1 MNMNKYDEM
10 NKVLQEQ
17 KEFFIANGPPSIDL
31 RIDRLQ
37 RLKSLIIDNR
47 YKFVDA
53 LNSDFG
59 NRSKD
64 ASMLSD
70 VYGIMPSIN
79 LAIKNV
85 KKWNKIEKKS
95 SNFPFGLLGAKSYIK
110 YEPLGTVGMISPWNF
125 PVNLT
130 FVPLVSI
137 FAAGN
142 QVMHKP
148 SEHTPITSALL
159 KELCDKSYDK
169 NEFATFLGGPEVG
182 ESFTKLVFDHL
193 LYTGGGSVA
202 KHVMNSASKNLVPCT
217 LELGGKSPVVIG
229 KTADL
234 KTSAKRIMFG
244 KTMNAG
250 QICLAPDYVVVH
262 KDQKDKFINE
272 TKNAV
277 SEYFPTLKDNDDYT
291 SIINEKHYD
300 RLKDLLNDAID
311 KGAHVDEINPA
322 NEDFSQ
328 QEFFKIP
335 PTIVTNTTDDM
346 KIMQEEIFGPLLPII
361 EYDDINEATSL
372 INSKDKPL
380 GLYYFGNDKSEED
393 NLLDKTSSGG
403 VTVNNVIS
411 HLQQNELSFG
421 GVGPS
426 GMGRYKSFDGFKNF
440 SNPRAYYKDVSFKL
454 DKFFEAVRPPY
465 KENIEKV
472 LKQLMK

>member
-1 MNMNKYDEM
+1 MSNYDEM
-10 NKVLQEQ
+10 NKALKQQ
-17 KEFFIANGPPSIDL
+17 KDFFVKNGAPSIEL

-37 RLKSLIIDNR
+37 RLKSLIMDNR
-47 YKFVDA
+47 YDFVDA
-53 LNSDFG
+53 LNADFG
-59 NRSKD
+59 NRSKNV
-64 ASMLSD
+64 SMLSD
-70 VYGIMPSIN
+70 VYGIMPAIN

-85 KKWNKIEKKS
+85 KKWNKVEKKS
-95 SNFPFGLLGAKSYIK
+95 SNFPFGLLGAKSYVK

-125 PVNLT
+125 PVNLA

-148 SEHTPITSALL
+148 SEHTPITASLL
-159 KELCDKSYDK
+159 KDLCDKAYDQ

-182 ESFTKLVFDHL
+182 ESFTNLNFDHL
-193 LYTGGGSVA
+193 LYTGSGQVA
-202 KHVMNSASKNLVPCT
+202 KHVMNAASKNLVPCT

-234 KTSAKRIMFG
+234 KISAKRIMFG

-262 KDQKDKFINE
+262 KDQKDEFIKE

-277 SEYFPTLKDNDDYT
+277 TEYFPDLKNNDDYT

-300 RLKDLLNDAID
+300 RLQELLDDAIE

-328 QEFFKIP
+328 QEFYKMP

-346 KIMQEEIFGPLLPII
+346 KIMQEEIFGPLLPVV
-361 EYDDINEATSL
+361 EYEEIDQATQL

-380 GLYYFGNDKSEED
+380 GLYYFGNNKTEED
-393 NLLDKTSSGG
+393 SILSKTSSGG

-411 HLQQNELSFG
+411 HLQQNDLSFG

-426 GMGRYKSFDGFKNF
+426 GMGRYKSFEGFKNF

-454 DKFFEAVRPPY
+454 DKFFDAVRPPY
-465 KENIEKV
+465 KGNIEKV

>member
-1 MNMNKYDEM
+1 MSTFDEM
-10 NKVLQEQ
+10 NRVLQEQ
-17 KEFFIANGPPSIDL
+17 KDFYLKNGAPSVDL
-31 RIDRLQ
+31 RIDRLE
-37 RLKSLIIDNR
+37 RLKLLIMDNR
-47 YKFVDA
+47 YDFVDA
-53 LNSDFG
+53 LNTDFG
-59 NRSKD
+59 NRSKN

-70 VYGIMPSIN
+70 VYGIMPAIN
-79 LAIKNV
+79 QAIKNV
-85 KKWNKIEKKS
+85 KKWSKPEKKS
-95 SNFPFGLLGAKSYIK
+95 SNFPFGLIGAKSYIK

-148 SEHTPITSALL
+148 SEHTPTTSLLL
-159 KELCDKSYDK
+159 KELCDKSFDQ

-182 ESFTKLVFDHL
+182 ESFTNLSFDHL
-193 LYTGGGSVA
+193 LYTGGGAVA
-202 KHVMNSASKNLVPCT
+202 KHVMASASKNLVPCT

-229 KTADL
+229 KSADL

-262 KDQKDKFINE
+262 KDQKDDFIKE
-272 TKNAV
+272 TKDAV
-277 SEYFPTLKDNDDYT
+277 SEYFPDIKDNDDYT

-300 RLKDLLNDAID
+300 RLKALLDDAVE
-311 KGAHVDEINPA
+311 KGANIDEINPS

-361 EYDDINEATSL
+361 EYNQIEDATKL
-372 INSKDKPL
+372 INSKDRPL
-380 GLYYFGNDKSEED
+380 GLYYFGKDKDEE
-393 NLLDKTSSGG
+393 NEILNKTSSGG

-411 HLQQNELSFG
+411 HLQQNNLSFG

-426 GMGRYKSFDGFKNF
+426 GMGRYKSFEGFKNF
-440 SNPRAYYKDVSFKL
+440 SNPRAYYKDISFKL
-454 DKFFEAVRPPY
+454 DKFFDAVRPPY
-465 KENIEKV
+465 KDNIEKV

>member
-1 MNMNKYDEM
+1 MSNYDEM
-10 NKVLQEQ
+10 NQALKQQ
-17 KEFFIANGPPSIDL
+17 KDFFIKNGAPSIEL

-37 RLKSLIIDNR
+37 RLKSLIMDNR
-47 YKFVDA
+47 YDFVDA
-53 LNSDFG
+53 LNTDFG
-59 NRSKD
+59 NRSKNV
-64 ASMLSD
+64 SMLSD
-70 VYGIMPSIN
+70 VYGIMPAIN

-85 KKWNKIEKKS
+85 KKWNKVEKKS
-95 SNFPFGLLGAKSYIK
+95 SNFPFGILGAKSYVK

-125 PVNLT
+125 PVNLA

-148 SEHTPITSALL
+148 SEHTPITASLL
-159 KELCDKSYDK
+159 KDLCDKTYDQ

-182 ESFTKLVFDHL
+182 ESFTNLNFDHL
-193 LYTGGGSVA
+193 LYTGSGQVA
-202 KHVMNSASKNLVPCT
+202 KHVMNAASKNLVPCT

-234 KTSAKRIMFG
+234 KISAKRIMFG

-262 KDQKDKFINE
+262 KDQKDEFIKE
-272 TKNAV
+272 TKDAV
-277 SEYFPTLKDNDDYT
+277 TEYFPDLKNNDDYT

-300 RLKDLLNDAID
+300 RLQELLDDAIE

-328 QEFFKIP
+328 QEFYKMP

-346 KIMQEEIFGPLLPII
+346 KIMQEEIFGPLLPVV
-361 EYDDINEATSL
+361 EYEEIDQATQL

-380 GLYYFGNDKSEED
+380 GLYYFGNNKTEED
-393 NLLDKTSSGG
+393 SILSKTSSGG

-411 HLQQNELSFG
+411 HLQQNDLSFG

-426 GMGRYKSFDGFKNF
+426 GMGRYKSFEGFKNF

-454 DKFFEAVRPPY
+454 DKFFDAVRPPY
-465 KENIEKV
+465 KGNIEKV

>member
-1 MNMNKYDEM
+1 MSTFDEM
-10 NKVLQEQ
+10 NRVLQEQ
-17 KEFFIANGPPSIDL
+17 KDFYLKNGAPSVDL
-31 RIDRLQ
+31 RIDRLE
-37 RLKSLIIDNR
+37 RLKLLIMDNR
-47 YKFVDA
+47 YDFVDA
-53 LNSDFG
+53 LNTDFG
-59 NRSKD
+59 NRSKN

-70 VYGIMPSIN
+70 IYGIMPAIN
-79 LAIKNV
+79 QAIKNV
-85 KKWNKIEKKS
+85 KKWSKPEKKS
-95 SNFPFGLLGAKSYIK
+95 SNFPFGLIGAKSYIK

-148 SEHTPITSALL
+148 SEHTPTTSLLL
-159 KELCDKSYDK
+159 KELCDKSFDQ

-182 ESFTKLVFDHL
+182 ESFTNLSFDHL
-193 LYTGGGSVA
+193 LYTGGGAVA
-202 KHVMNSASKNLVPCT
+202 KHVMASASKNLVPCT

-229 KTADL
+229 KSADL

-262 KDQKDKFINE
+262 KDQKDDFIKE
-272 TKNAV
+272 TKDAV
-277 SEYFPTLKDNDDYT
+277 SEYFPDIKDNDDYT

-300 RLKDLLNDAID
+300 RLKALLDDAVE
-311 KGAHVDEINPA
+311 KGANIDEINPS

-361 EYDDINEATSL
+361 EYNQIEDATKL
-372 INSKDKPL
+372 INSKDRPL
-380 GLYYFGNDKSEED
+380 GLYYFGKDKDEE
-393 NLLDKTSSGG
+393 NEILNKTSSGG

-411 HLQQNELSFG
+411 HLQQNNLSFG

-426 GMGRYKSFDGFKNF
+426 GMGRYKSFEVFKNF
-440 SNPRAYYKDVSFKL
+440 SNPRAYYKDISFKL
-454 DKFFEAVRPPY
+454 DKFFDAVRPPY
-465 KENIEKV
+465 KDNIEKV

>member
-1 MNMNKYDEM
+1 MNIYEEM
-10 NKVLQEQ
+10 KNVLEDQ
-17 KEFFIANGPPSIDL
+17 KEFFIKNGAPSIDL

-37 RLKSLIIDNR
+37 RLKSLIMDNR
-47 YKFVDA
+47 YDFVDA
-53 LNSDFG
+53 LNADFG
-59 NRSKD
+59 NRSKN

-70 VYGIMPSIN
+70 VYGIMPAIN

-95 SNFPFGLLGAKSYIK
+95 SNFPFGILGAKSYIK

-125 PVNLT
+125 PVNLA

-148 SEHTPITSALL
+148 SEHTPITSSLL
-159 KELCDKSYDK
+159 KDLCDKAYDQ
-169 NEFATFLGGPEVG
+169 NEFATFLGGPDVG
-182 ESFTKLVFDHL
+182 EAFTKLNFDHL

-202 KHVMNSASKNLVPCT
+202 KHVMSAASQNLVPCT
-217 LELGGKSPVVIG
+217 LELGGKSPVIVG
-229 KTADL
+229 KSADL
-234 KTSAKRIMFG
+234 KTTAKRIMFG
-244 KTMNAG
+244 KTLNAG

-262 KDQKDKFINE
+262 KDQKDDFINE

-277 SEYFPTLKDNDDYT
+277 SDYFPDLKDNDDYT
-291 SIINEKHYD
+291 SIINQNHYD
-300 RLKDLLNDAID
+300 RLQDLLNDAVE
-311 KGAHVDEINPA
+311 KGATIDEINPA

-328 QEFFKIP
+328 QEHFKIP
-335 PTIVTNTTDDM
+335 PTIVSNTTDDM
-346 KIMQEEIFGPLLPII
+346 KIMQEEIFGPLLPVV
-361 EYDDINEATSL
+361 EYDEIDEATKL
-372 INSKDKPL
+372 INSKDRPL
-380 GLYYFGNDKSEED
+380 GLYYFGNDQSEQD
-393 NLLDKTSSGG
+393 NILNKTSSGG

-411 HLQQNELSFG
+411 HLQQNDLSFG

-426 GMGRYKSFDGFKNF
+426 GMGRYKSFEGFKNF

-454 DKFFEAVRPPY
+454 DKVLDAVRPPY

>member
-1 MNMNKYDEM
+1 MSTFDEM
-10 NKVLQEQ
+10 NRVLQEQ
-17 KEFFIANGPPSIDL
+17 KDFYLKNGAPSVDL
-31 RIDRLQ
+31 RIDRLE
-37 RLKSLIIDNR
+37 RLKLLIMDNR
-47 YKFVDA
+47 YDFVDA
-53 LNSDFG
+53 LNTDFG
-59 NRSKD
+59 NRSKN

-70 VYGIMPSIN
+70 VYGIIPAIN
-79 LAIKNV
+79 QAIKNV
-85 KKWNKIEKKS
+85 KKWSKPEKKS

-148 SEHTPITSALL
+148 SEHTPTTSSLL
-159 KELCDKSYDK
+159 KDLCDKSFDQ

-182 ESFTKLVFDHL
+182 ESFTNLSFDHL
-193 LYTGGGSVA
+193 LYTGGGAVA
-202 KHVMNSASKNLVPCT
+202 KHVMASASKNLVPCT

-229 KTADL
+229 KSADL

-262 KDQKDKFINE
+262 KDQKDDFIKE
-272 TKNAV
+272 TKDAV
-277 SEYFPTLKDNDDYT
+277 SKYFPDIKDNDDYT

-300 RLKDLLNDAID
+300 RLKALLDDAVE
-311 KGAHVDEINPA
+311 KGANIDEINPS

-328 QEFFKIP
+328 QEFYKIP

-361 EYDDINEATSL
+361 EYNQIEDATNL
-372 INSKDKPL
+372 INSKDRPL
-380 GLYYFGNDKSEED
+380 GLYYFGKDKDEE
-393 NLLDKTSSGG
+393 NEILNKTSSGG

-411 HLQQNELSFG
+411 HLQQNNLSFG

-426 GMGRYKSFDGFKNF
+426 GMGRYKSFEGFKNF
-440 SNPRAYYKDVSFKL
+440 SNPRAYYKDISFKL
-454 DKFFEAVRPPY
+454 DKFFDAVRPPY
-465 KENIEKV
+465 KDNIEKV

>member
-1 MNMNKYDEM
+1 MSNYDEM
-10 NKVLQEQ
+10 IQTLKQQ
-17 KEFFIANGPPSIDL
+17 KDFFIKNGAPSIEL

-37 RLKSLIIDNR
+37 RLKSLIMDNR
-47 YKFVDA
+47 YDFVDA
-53 LNSDFG
+53 LNTDFG
-59 NRSKD
+59 NRSKNV
-64 ASMLSD
+64 SMLSD
-70 VYGIMPSIN
+70 VYGIMPAIN

-85 KKWNKIEKKS
+85 KKWNKVEKKS
-95 SNFPFGLLGAKSYIK
+95 SNFPFGILGAKSYVK

-125 PVNLT
+125 PVNLA

-148 SEHTPITSALL
+148 SEHTPITASLL
-159 KELCDKSYDK
+159 KDLCDKTYDQ

-182 ESFTKLVFDHL
+182 ESFTNLNFDHL
-193 LYTGGGSVA
+193 LYTGSGQVA
-202 KHVMNSASKNLVPCT
+202 KHVMNAASKNLVPCT

-234 KTSAKRIMFG
+234 KISAKRIMFG

-262 KDQKDKFINE
+262 KDQKDEFIKE
-272 TKNAV
+272 TKDAV
-277 SEYFPTLKDNDDYT
+277 SEYFPDLKNNDDYT

-300 RLKDLLNDAID
+300 RLQALLDDAIE
-311 KGAHVDEINPA
+311 KGAHVDEINPS

-328 QEFFKIP
+328 QEFYKMP
-335 PTIVTNTTDDM
+335 PTIVTNTTNDM
-346 KIMQEEIFGPLLPII
+346 KIMQEEIFGPLLPVV
-361 EYDDINEATSL
+361 EYEEIDEATKL

-380 GLYYFGNDKSEED
+380 GLYYFGNNKSEED
-393 NLLDKTSSGG
+393 NILNKTSSGG

-411 HLQQNELSFG
+411 HLQQNDLSFG

-426 GMGRYKSFDGFKNF
+426 GMGRYKSFEGFKNF

-454 DKFFEAVRPPY
+454 DKFFDAVRPPY
-465 KENIEKV
+465 KGNIEKV

>member
-1 MNMNKYDEM
+1 MSTFDEM
-10 NKVLQEQ
+10 NRVLQEQ
-17 KEFFIANGPPSIDL
+17 KDFYLKNGAPSVDL
-31 RIDRLQ
+31 RIDRLE
-37 RLKSLIIDNR
+37 RLKLLIMDNR
-47 YKFVDA
+47 YDFVDA
-53 LNSDFG
+53 LNTDFG
-59 NRSKD
+59 NRSKN

-70 VYGIMPSIN
+70 VYGIMPAIN
-79 LAIKNV
+79 QAIKNV
-85 KKWNKIEKKS
+85 KKWNKPEKKS
-95 SNFPFGLLGAKSYIK
+95 SNFPFGLIGAKSYIK

-148 SEHTPITSALL
+148 SEHTPTTSLLL
-159 KELCDKSYDK
+159 KELCDKSFDQ

-182 ESFTKLVFDHL
+182 ESFTNLSFDHL
-193 LYTGGGSVA
+193 LYTGGGAVA
-202 KHVMNSASKNLVPCT
+202 KHVMASASKNLVPCT

-229 KTADL
+229 KSADL

-262 KDQKDKFINE
+262 KDQKDDFIKE
-272 TKNAV
+272 TKDAV
-277 SEYFPTLKDNDDYT
+277 SEYFPDIKDNDDYT

-300 RLKDLLNDAID
+300 RLKALLDDAVE
-311 KGAHVDEINPA
+311 KGANIDEINPS

-328 QEFFKIP
+328 QEFYKIP

-361 EYDDINEATSL
+361 EYNQIEDATKL
-372 INSKDKPL
+372 INSKDRPL
-380 GLYYFGNDKSEED
+380 GLYYFGKDKDEE
-393 NLLDKTSSGG
+393 NEILNKTSSGG

-411 HLQQNELSFG
+411 HLQQNNLSFG

-426 GMGRYKSFDGFKNF
+426 GMGRYKSFEGFKNF
-440 SNPRAYYKDVSFKL
+440 SNPRAYYKDISFKL
-454 DKFFEAVRPPY
+454 DKFFDAVRPPY
-465 KENIEKV
+465 KDNIEKV